1 MITEYFDLGLALV
14 AIELCWPL
22 EYVASVKLN
31 EGQVGFKITNEPSS
45 DYELKKILS
54 AFNYKKAQLP

>member
-1 MITEYFDLGLALV
+1 MITEYFDLGLPLV

-31 EGQVGFKITNEPSS
+31 EGQVGVKIVNEPSN
-45 DYELKKILS
+45 DYGLKILS
-54 AFNYKKAQLP
+54 AFKYTKAELPR

>member
-31 EGQVGFKITNEPSS
+31 EGQVGVNITYEPSS
-45 DYELKKILS
+45 G
-54 AFNYKKAQLP
+54 

>member
-31 EGQVGFKITNEPSS
+31 EGQEGFH
-45 DYELKKILS
+45 ILAIRS
-54 AFNYKKAQLP
+54 QIDRQWTVH

>member
-31 EGQVGFKITNEPSS
+31 EGQVGVKIVNEPSS
-45 DYELKKILS
+45 DHELKILS
-54 AFNYKKAQLP
+54 AFNYKKAKLPR

>member
-31 EGQVGFKITNEPSS
+31 EGQVGVKITYEPSS
-45 DYELKKILS
+45 DYELKIFS
-54 AFNYKKAQLP
+54 AYKYTKAELP